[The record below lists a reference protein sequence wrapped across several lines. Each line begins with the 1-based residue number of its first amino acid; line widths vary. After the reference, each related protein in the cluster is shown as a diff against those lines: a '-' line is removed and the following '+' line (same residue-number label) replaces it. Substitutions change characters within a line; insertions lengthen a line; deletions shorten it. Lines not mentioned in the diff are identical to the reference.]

1 MKNRSVILYL
11 LGLLVSFQAA
21 AQNEPPVNEPD
32 YNRPRL
38 FDRMPDTIQLNLT
51 EVSRAFTQQA
61 GEAVDFNLSADSQ
74 MPFRFQGSLLSRT
87 SKYNNALE
95 TVVLKSS
102 NFSFAS
108 FSLSRVQQPE
118 GGTELKGRIVSLKH
132 GDLYELVKTAAGGYL
147 LVKRNYYDL
156 VNE

>member
-38 FDRMPDTIQLNLT
+38 FDRMPDTIQLNL
-51 EVSRAFTQQA
+51 EPVSRAFTQQA
-61 GEAVDFNLSADSQ
+61 GEAIDFNLSSDAQ
-74 MPFRFQGSLLSRT
+74 HPFRFQGSLLSRT
-87 SKYNNALE
+87 SKYNNTLE

-108 FSLSRVQQPE
+108 FSLSRLQQPD
-118 GGTELKGRIVSLKH
+118 GSSELKGRIISLKH
-132 GDLYELVKTAAGGYL
+132 GDLYELVKTATGQYL